1 MPSRLDLW
9 RTKPGP
15 ESPLQDHINWHVRQG
30 YRVVSQ
36 TEASAQLVKPKS
48 FSFVWAFLW
57 FLLAGIGLVV
67 YLIYY
72 AAKKDQQVYLYVE
85 SGQVVRR

>member
-1 MPSRLDLW
+1 MPPTLAQVMSRP
-9 RTKPGP
+9 KP
-15 ESPLQDHINWHVRQG
+15 EDPLQEHITWYVKQK

-36 TEASAQLVKPKS
+36 TDTSAQLVKPKS

-57 FLLAGIGLVV
+57 FCLAVFGLIV

-85 SGQVVRR
+85 NGLVQKR